1 MNALKIEI
9 LNPKAMQFIKG
20 LEDLKLIRVSKEPV
34 SKLETYL
41 KKMRRNADAA
51 PSLEEITK
59 MVEEVREERYAKK

>member
-20 LEDLKLIRVSKEPV
+20 LEDLKLIKVRKEPA

-41 KKMRRNADAA
+41 RKMRRNASAA

-59 MVEEVREERYAKK
+59 IVEEVREERYATK